1 MLNVLNISFK
11 TDFEQDLDN
20 IYREYLEEA
29 GIDFKE
35 RKSAFFQY
43 MNANDRLITPQ
54 PRQVYEASV
63 LKIPEKLKENYEKL
77 KQKIINGEN
86 INAYQSTKLHDSS
99 FIDKLFTFENL
110 VHFHLGGEIEL
121 HPKFNRM
128 YMERTGDL
136 IVGLVKEN
144 SVYFLEIKPHHKD
157 TWLNKSYLEILS
169 KEFPEAIED
178 KKLHMTDGDEF
189 NYTLIDNLRR
199 ISMNY
204 AIKTEN
210 GNVYTNTPVVLTRD
224 NVRLKHVIMKD
235 QLMTNIKGSAE
246 EIKQS
251 LRENK
256 IPGHYQIKLRKIVK
270 HPDSF
275 IYEISKDNQDYQ
287 VVHIAKDKMIIFK

>member
-1 MLNVLNISFK
+1 MKMLNVLNISFK

-110 VHFHLGGEIEL
+110 VHFHLEG
-121 HPKFNRM
+121 K
-128 YMERTGDL
+128 
-136 IVGLVKEN
+136 
-144 SVYFLEIKPHHKD
+144 
-157 TWLNKSYLEILS
+157 LNYILS
-169 KEFPEAIED
+169 LIGCTWKE
-178 KKLHMTDGDEF
+178 L
-189 NYTLIDNLRR
+189 
-199 ISMNY
+199 
-204 AIKTEN
+204 
-210 GNVYTNTPVVLTRD
+210 
-224 NVRLKHVIMKD
+224 VI
-235 QLMTNIKGSAE
+235 
-246 EIKQS
+246 
-251 LRENK
+251 
-256 IPGHYQIKLRKIVK
+256 
-270 HPDSF
+270 
-275 IYEISKDNQDYQ
+275 
-287 VVHIAKDKMIIFK
+287 